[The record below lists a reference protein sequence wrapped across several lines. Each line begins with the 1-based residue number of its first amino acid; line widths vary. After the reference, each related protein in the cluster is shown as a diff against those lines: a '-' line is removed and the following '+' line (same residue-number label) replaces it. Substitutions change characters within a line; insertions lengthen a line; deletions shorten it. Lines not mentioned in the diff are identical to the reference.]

1 MCFLHTKEQ
10 IYQNYVKIMDY
21 FIPKR
26 ILDMHDNTLNIS
38 NLVPDFIRYP
48 PTANIPSALVNKP
61 KLMKRL
67 SSENIALTPTLHD
80 FTEMYQQMAAN
91 LFSMSTNRLI
101 PPGHPM
107 YSKENS
113 IRLLKEENEKI
124 LKENLELQKQLENKK
139 DSKKNH

>member
-26 ILDMHDNTLNIS
+26 ILDMHDNALNIS
-38 NLVPDFIRYP
+38 SLVPDFIRYP

>member
-1 MCFLHTKEQ
+1 
-10 IYQNYVKIMDY
+10 
-21 FIPKR
+21 
-26 ILDMHDNTLNIS
+26 
-38 NLVPDFIRYP
+38 
-48 PTANIPSALVNKP
+48 
-61 KLMKRL
+61 
-67 SSENIALTPTLHD
+67 
-80 FTEMYQQMAAN
+80 MAAS